1 MALREDRE
9 SMKWKNKLQPFSIYN
24 VLDSI
29 LLTES
34 H

>member
-1 MALREDRE
+1 MALREYRE
-9 SMKWKNKLQPFSIYN
+9 SMKWKNKVQPFSIYN

-34 H
+34 R